1 MASVYPGSLDSF
13 SAVPSTLAGP
23 PTHEE
28 LHEELVNAMVAVQAE
43 LGTDPAGASS
53 TVKARLD
60 ALPKG
65 RVGTPGTSTS
75 DQTGIG
81 ASNTDLT
88 SLSVTITAEAGRRYR
103 ISAKAFLQQKTS
115 AGLASVV
122 VTDGSNNIVDYVADI
137 TLAANDYFLATGW
150 VEHSPGA
157 GSITYK
163 LRARTNAGTVD
174 ILNSQLTGRILV
186 EDIGT

>member
-1 MASVYPGSLDSF
+1 MAFGDAKIDDMTHPRRDIDQLVRDMTLD
-13 SAVPSTLAGP
+13 
-23 PTHEE
+23 E
-28 LHEELVNAMVAVQAE
+28 
-43 LGTDPAGASS
+43 
-53 TVKARLD
+53 KARLTSG
-60 ALPKG
+60 ATLWSTVAIE
-65 RVGTPGTSTS
+65 RVGIP
-75 DQTGIG
+75 
-81 ASNTDLT
+81 
-88 SLSVTITAEAGRRYR
+88 
-103 ISAKAFLQQKTS
+103 
-115 AGLASVV
+115 SVV